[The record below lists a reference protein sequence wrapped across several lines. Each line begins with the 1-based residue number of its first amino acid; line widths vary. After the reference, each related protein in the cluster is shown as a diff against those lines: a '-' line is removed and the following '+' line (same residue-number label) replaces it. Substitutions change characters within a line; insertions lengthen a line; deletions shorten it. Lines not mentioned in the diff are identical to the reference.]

1 MFRSH
6 KHSIDLA
13 EPAPLA
19 ADLAREVR
27 RLHILTRRRV
37 SDLFSGEYH
46 SAFKG
51 HGIEFAEVR
60 EYEPGDDVRSIDWNV
75 TARTGRTFIK
85 RFVEERQLTIVV
97 AVDLSRSGAFGTR
110 GRTKRRLEIEVASVL
125 AMAATQNQDRI
136 GLLLFT
142 DRIEKYVPPRKGS
155 PHCQRLIRDL
165 LAFRPEGSGTALSP
179 AIDHLTHMLKRRS
192 VIFLISDFDS
202 PPFSRPLSVLAKRHD
217 VVAVTVNDPTEKS
230 LPAVGLVDVLDPETR
245 QTRTLDLSARG
256 ARTYAALRAREREER
271 DLVLA
276 SAGTD
281 RITLATD
288 RPFVPELAAYFRR
301 REHRR

>member
-6 KHSIDLA
+6 KHGIDIA

-37 SDLFSGEYH
+37 SDLFAGEYH

-75 TARTGRTFIK
+75 TARTGKTFIK
-85 RFVEERQLTIVV
+85 RFVEERQLTIIV

-110 GRTKRRLEIEVASVL
+110 GRTKRRLEIEAASVL

-142 DRIEKYVPPRKGS
+142 DRVEKFVPPRKGT

-165 LAFRPEGSGTALSP
+165 LAFRPEGAGTDLSP
-179 AIDHLTHMLKRRS
+179 AIDHLSHTLKRRS

-202 PPFSRPLSVLAKRHD
+202 PPFARPLSVLARRHD
-217 VVAVTVNDPTEKS
+217 VVAVTVNDPTEATF
-230 LPAVGLVDVLDPETR
+230 PAVGLVDVLDPETR
-245 QTRTLDLSARG
+245 QTRTLDLGGRG
-256 ARTYAALRAREREER
+256 ARAYSALRQKERVER
-271 DLVLA
+271 DMLLA
-276 SAGTD
+276 SSGAD
-281 RITLATD
+281 RITLSTD

-301 REHRR
+301 REKRR

>member
-6 KHSIDLA
+6 RHHIDTA

-75 TARTGRTFIK
+75 TARTGKTFIK
-85 RFVEERQLTIVV
+85 RFVEERQLTVIV
-97 AVDLSRSGAFGTR
+97 AVDLSRSGSFGTR
-110 GRTKRRLEIEVASVL
+110 GRTKRRLEIEAASVL

-142 DRIEKYVPPRKGS
+142 DSVEKFVPPRKGG
-155 PHCQRLIRDL
+155 PHCQRLIRDM
-165 LAFRPEGSGTALSP
+165 LAFQPRGVATDLSP
-179 AIDHLTHMLKRRS
+179 AIDHLSHMLKRRS

-202 PPFSRPLSVLAKRHD
+202 PPFARPLSVLARRHD
-217 VVAVTVNDPTEKS
+217 VVAVTVNDPTEY
-230 LPAVGLVDVLDPETR
+230 AVPSIGLVDVTDPETA
-245 QTRTLDLSARG
+245 QIRTLDLSHRG
-256 ARTYAALRAREREER
+256 ARAYAAARMREREER
-271 DLVLA
+271 DAVLA
-276 SAGTD
+276 TSGAD
-281 RITLATD
+281 RITLSTD

-301 REHRR
+301 RERRR